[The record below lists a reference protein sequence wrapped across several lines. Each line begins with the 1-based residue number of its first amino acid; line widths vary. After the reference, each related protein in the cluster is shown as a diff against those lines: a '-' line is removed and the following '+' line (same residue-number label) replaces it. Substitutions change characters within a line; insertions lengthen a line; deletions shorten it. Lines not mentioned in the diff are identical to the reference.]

1 MSEKRIDAAALIGL
15 SIDTLRAELQEALP
29 PEKRYAAAMIA
40 NALEIARREFADEA
54 REAATW
60 ALLDKAYE
68 EGEGSLAALARD
80 IRSGEIDDDAVAGL
94 RALLRNLLIAELKV
108 ANPRFLASRGV
119 ASEKPRKS

>member
-94 RALLRNLLIAELKV
+94 RGLLRNLLIAELKV

>member
-1 MSEKRIDAAALIGL
+1 MSEKRIGADALIGL
-15 SIDTLRAELQEALP
+15 AIDTLRAELAESLP

-40 NALEIARREFADEA
+40 NALEIARREIADEG

-80 IRSGEIDDDAVAGL
+80 IRDGEIDDDAVPGL
-94 RALLRNLLIAELKV
+94 RRLLEGLLVAELRV
-108 ANPRFLASRGV
+108 ANPRFLVSRGGEP
-119 ASEKPRKS
+119 SPSRKK